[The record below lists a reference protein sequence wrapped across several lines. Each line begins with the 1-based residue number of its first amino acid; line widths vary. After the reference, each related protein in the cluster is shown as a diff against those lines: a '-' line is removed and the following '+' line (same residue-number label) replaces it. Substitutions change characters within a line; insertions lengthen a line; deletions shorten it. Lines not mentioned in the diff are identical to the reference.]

1 MKTTDVGKEM
11 EVKKNVARHGARARQ
26 LTRVEEVRRKKL
38 GGYQN
43 MQKLDTRKSPKKA
56 TWRIDVGKVREKP
69 YLVPYLWYLLYKT
82 LHTKDKVSIM
92 GQILGMQ

>member
-56 TWRIDVGKVREKP
+56 TWRIDVGKGE
-69 YLVPYLWYLLYKT
+69 
-82 LHTKDKVSIM
+82 I
-92 GQILGMQ
+92 ILGTLSLLSFVQNTAY